1 MSPPQSFF
9 ATCAP
14 GIEPVLHAEVRAL
27 RLARV
32 ERQVGGVYFEGDM
45 RAAWRANLWLRTAV
59 RVLMRVNRFPCPDA
73 DALYA
78 GAREVDWSRFLEP
91 GGKLVVD
98 AHTKDSA
105 LDHSRFIEQRVKD
118 AIVDRFRER
127 TGTRPGVDREQ
138 ADVGVVAHL
147 FRDRCTLLVDTS
159 GPALHRRGWRVHQGP
174 APLAETLAA
183 AVIDLSEWDGR
194 APLLDPFCGSGTI
207 LIEAALRSGGI
218 APGQMRRFNFER
230 WPGHDPRGWE
240 AERARAREGERH
252 SAKWVLRGSDRDPK
266 RIEEAR
272 ANAEAAGVAERI
284 DFSVAEAGDFAP
296 RPGWNAWIVS
306 NLPYG
311 ERVSEAAEVESLYA
325 RFGSLVRE
333 RCRGFHLGLLV
344 SAERAGALGLKRQPS
359 LPLKNGGIEC
369 RLVLGELPA
378 RGSSGST

>member
-1 MSPPQSFF
+1 MSPKHSFF

-14 GIEPVLHAEVRAL
+14 GVEAVLHAEARAL
-27 RLARV
+27 RLARL
-32 ERQVGGVYFEGDM
+32 ERQVGGVYFEGDL

-59 RVLMRVNRFPCPDA
+59 RVLMRVQRFACADA

-78 GAREVDWSRFLEP
+78 GAREVDWSRFLAPE
-91 GGKLVVD
+91 GKLVVD
-98 AHTKDSA
+98 AHTKESA

-127 TGTRPGVDREQ
+127 TGARPSVDREQ

-159 GPALHRRGWRVHQGP
+159 GPALHRRGWRIHQGP

-183 AVIDLSEWDGR
+183 AVIQHSGWDGR

-207 LIEAALRSGGI
+207 LIEAALQAGGS

-230 WPGHDPRGWE
+230 WPGHDRRAWE

-272 ANAEAAGVAERI
+272 ANAAAAGVADRI
-284 DFSVAEAGDFAP
+284 DFSVAEAGAFAP
-296 RPGWNAWIVS
+296 RPGWNAWVVS

-311 ERVSEAAEVESLYA
+311 ERVSEAAEVEALYA
-325 RFGSLVRE
+325 RFGALLGE
-333 RCRGFHLGLLV
+333 RCAGYRLGLLV
-344 SAERAGALGLKRQPS
+344 SAERADALGLKRQRS
-359 LPLKNGGIEC
+359 SALTNGGIEC
-369 RLVLGELPA
+369 RLVLGELP
-378 RGSSGST
+378 G